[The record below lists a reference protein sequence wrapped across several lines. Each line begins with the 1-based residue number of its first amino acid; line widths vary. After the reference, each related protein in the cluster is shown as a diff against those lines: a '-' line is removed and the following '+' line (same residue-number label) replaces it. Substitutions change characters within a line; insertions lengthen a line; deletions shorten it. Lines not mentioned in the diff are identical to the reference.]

1 MSKKLIAEKGYRI
14 PRIEEFVQGFKFEVD
29 RNILEPTSEFTS
41 KGRSGF
47 FKKFEGREWE
57 EIEVYWKPP
66 IEKVLRGNGIV
77 DKECV
82 EETIEGTFIGTTIQ
96 DCTDEFE
103 PFSIEYYLNRGF
115 IRVKDNG

>member
-1 MSKKLIAEKGYRI
+1 MSKRLIAEKGYRI
-14 PRIEEFVQGFKFEVD
+14 PKIEEFVQGFKFEVD
-29 RNILEPTSEFTS
+29 KSILEQPNNL
-41 KGRSGF
+41 F
-47 FKKFEGREWE
+47 FKKFEGREWK

-66 IEKVLRGNGIV
+66 IEKVLRWDGIV
-77 DKECV
+77 DKECIA
-82 EETIEGTFIGTTIQ
+82 EDIEGTFIGTTIQ